1 MLCPLKKRIIPE
13 GGGIIM
19 SRKGKTVLFSFLRAF
34 FFTLLLTLGVVFS
47 YLKSFLPDT
56 KPGLIFA
63 AAIISAALFSFLFQ
77 MKKKL
82 IFGLISLSVIVL
94 FLIIRWKTLIQ
105 SAGSTFLPLYASYK
119 GDLDITKNY
128 SFSESP
134 LLFIIFF
141 VIIFSLLTSSVIMFC
156 LPSIFSLAFSFVVIL
171 FSIAFSQEF
180 IDPFSFMLLV
190 SSSAVLLIER
200 RGLIHVGPGAAK
212 PAVISAIIFLLL
224 SLILNAAIKPATYV
238 QNENVKKARLSLE
251 DFILD
256 HTGFYVDVNTGNLMF
271 GSESSNTYSWVR
283 DERYADIS
291 GGALL
296 RNNRPVMKM
305 DPPESYPYYIKIN
318 EYTDYDGS
326 GWAKGPKG
334 DGEDRYED
342 FIRIPPATAEAL
354 IEKFDELNR
363 IINRRIEIR
372 LNSIFSDGTNG
383 YPIRRDNSFISS
395 TEGFEYI
402 NVLDLITDTVKEYV
416 SNAAVY
422 DKGIE
427 KPPKDTDIVSY
438 FLNESKKGYCIHFAS
453 AATLLLR
460 GHGIP
465 ARFVTGYM
473 ITERE
478 TGPDGKIEVRGDDG
492 HAWCEY
498 YDFNADLWRIL
509 DATPADPS
517 QPASV
522 ASSQNRLQDDDLI
535 NPSGEVDDSD
545 MDDIDDDEGD
555 EEEGDDTS
563 SSETESKEPQ
573 DNGQAEYNRNMAEK
587 GRNTWILI
595 ISVAAIILALLLSV
609 VIGKGIY
616 KGNLL
621 RGNAKQRIL
630 KYYRAIKLRRKWRLI
645 KTVIPDDVKNTVMKA
660 RFSDH
665 EMTKEELNVVKNY
678 YESLL
683 SASG

>member
-1 MLCPLKKRIIPE
+1 MLCHLKKRIIPE

-19 SRKGKTVLFSFLRAF
+19 SRKGKTVLFSFLHAF

-47 YLKSFLPDT
+47 YLKSFLPDM

-82 IFGLISLSVIVL
+82 IFGLIALSVIVL

-105 SAGSTFLPLYASYK
+105 SAGSTFLPLYASYM

-256 HTGFYVDVNTGNLMF
+256 HTGFYVDVNTGNLQF
-271 GSESSNTYSWVR
+271 GNESLNTYSWVR

-318 EYTDYDGS
+318 EYSDYDGR
-326 GWAKGPKG
+326 GWSKNR
-334 DGEDRYED
+334 DEEGEKRFETLTS
-342 FIRIPPATAEAL
+342 IPDSTREAL
-354 IEKFDELNR
+354 FDISEYLQQR
-363 IINRRIEIR
+363 INQRLERRIR
-372 LNSIFSDGTNG
+372 SIFSDEENALNIDGVRI
-383 YPIRRDNSFISS
+383 YRNS
-395 TEGFEYI
+395 EGLVNYI
-402 NVLDLITDTVKEYV
+402 NILDLITSTVKDYV
-416 SNAAVY
+416 SNVAVY
-422 DKGIE
+422 DKEIE
-427 KPPKDTDIVSY
+427 KPPADTDIVDY
-438 FLNESKKGYCIHFAS
+438 FLHVSKRGYCIHFAS
-453 AATLLLR
+453 AVTLLLR
-460 GHGIP
+460 EFGIP
-465 ARFVTGYM
+465 TRFVTGYM
-473 ITERE
+473 ITVRE
-478 TGPDGKIEVRGDDG
+478 AGSDRKIDVMGNDG

-498 YDFNADLWRIL
+498 YDSDADLWRIL
-509 DATPADPS
+509 DATPGDPALVPS
-517 QPASV
+517 GTAAQSPEE
-522 ASSQNRLQDDDLI
+522 DDELI

-665 EMTKEELNVVKNY
+665 EMTKEELKIVKNY

>member
-1 MLCPLKKRIIPE
+1 
-13 GGGIIM
+13 M
-19 SRKGKTVLFSFLRAF
+19 SRNGKKVLFSFLRAF
-34 FFTLLLTLGVVFS
+34 VFTLLLTLGVVFS
-47 YLKSFLPDT
+47 YIKSFLPDM

-77 MKKKL
+77 MKRKL
-82 IFGLISLSVIVL
+82 ISGLIALSVIVL
-94 FLIIRWKTLIQ
+94 FLIIRWKVLIQ
-105 SAGSTFLPLYASYK
+105 SAGSTFLPLYASYM
-119 GDLDITKNY
+119 GDPDITKNY
-128 SFSESP
+128 SFSEPP
-134 LLFIIFF
+134 LFFIIFF
-141 VIIFSLLTSSVIMFC
+141 VIIFSLLTSSVIMLC
-156 LPSIFSLAFSFVVIL
+156 LPSIFSLAFSFVVIV
-171 FSIAFSQEF
+171 FSITFSQEF

-200 RGLIHVGPGAAK
+200 RGLFHVGPGAAK

-224 SLILNAAIKPATYV
+224 SLILNAAIKPLTYV
-238 QNENVKKARLSLE
+238 QSEDVKKARLSLE

-326 GWAKGPKG
+326 GWAKGKDTG
-334 DGEDRYED
+334 GNERYVSLLSVPE
-342 FIRIPPATAEAL
+342 ATGEAL
-354 IEKFDELNR
+354 SEISDNLSFWIDQRLWVRTNDYYSDFDNDYYSDFDNDPSWSRDIEINVETETYER
-363 IINRRIEIR
+363 IINYESLIADTIR
-372 LNSIFSDGTNG
+372 QYL
-383 YPIRRDNSFISS
+383 
-395 TEGFEYI
+395 
-402 NVLDLITDTVKEYV
+402 
-416 SNAAVY
+416 SNDAAVY
-422 DKGIE
+422 DKDIS
-427 KPPKDTDIVSY
+427 KPPQDVDIADW
-438 FLNESKKGYCIHFAS
+438 FLNTSKRGYCIHFAT

-460 GHGIP
+460 MQGVP
-465 ARFVTGYM
+465 ARFVTGYL
-473 ITERE
+473 ITERPV
-478 TGPDGKIEVRGDDG
+478 GNDGKIEVTGNDG

-498 YDFNADLWRIL
+498 LDQDAGLWRIL
-509 DATPADPS
+509 EATPPDPS
-517 QPASV
+517 R
-522 ASSQNRLQDDDLI
+522 SSAVSSGQGYGQTDPNI

-587 GRNTWILI
+587 GRKTWILI

-630 KYYRAIKLRRKWRLI
+630 KYYRAIKLRRKWKFI

-665 EMTKEELNVVKNY
+665 EMTKEELKIVKNY

-683 SASG
+683 SVSG